1 MHKVLLIDDD
11 AALGPPLAEYLSRF
25 DFELVSETHPRDG
38 LLRLHKES
46 FDAVILDVM
55 LPDMDGFEVCREI
68 RKSTEIPIVMLTARG
83 DVMDRVIGLELGAD
97 DYLPKPFEPRE
108 LAIRLQNIIKRSLF
122 KDNKDDAILRFDD
135 LEIDTQ
141 RRNVVL
147 QGESL
152 RLTGNEYEL
161 LIMFAKDPG
170 KKFHRDEIL
179 SQLRGIDVDILTRA
193 VDILVSRLRSKLK
206 PLDCIETI
214 RGVGYTFNGARQ

>member
-1 MHKVLLIDDD
+1 
-11 AALGPPLAEYLSRF
+11 
-25 DFELVSETHPRDG
+25 
-38 LLRLHKES
+38 
-46 FDAVILDVM
+46 M

-179 SQLRGIDVDILTRA
+179 NQLRGIDVDILTRA